1 MTEERKAELQ
11 AIREAAYQLD
21 KSKKEKGALVDGME
35 AVKRIA
41 AITPQEEP
49 VMVAK
54 RKPAAGPG
62 RRLR

>member
-21 KSKKEKGALVDGME
+21 KSKREKGTLVDGME

-41 AITPQEEP
+41 AIQPQEET
-49 VMVAK
+49 VMVK
-54 RKPAAGPG
+54 RKPATAAQG